1 MKGTEQDEIERKF
14 LVSGWDDVETWP
26 VSLEASHIKQL
37 YLKPSEEGRSERV
50 RSRISVNASPGSAPT
65 YTWNAKR
72 FIAPGHYAEEEQEID
87 QAEYHQAFWK
97 RADPLYQEVEK
108 DRWVFDY
115 EGLTWEMDHYTRG
128 SANGIVILEV
138 ELPSLDVNLS
148 LPPFLTIEREVTG
161 IKHWSN
167 RSMAK
172 VGWVPEPRLVA
183 GQVWVRGDASFTV
196 LSTEDGESGL
206 RAETR
211 RWQNEFGNLLGQV
224 QLGVVRVEE
233 LLRDGWEI
241 QVERPP
247 RV

>member
-14 LVSGWDDVETWP
+14 LVSGWDAVETWP

-97 RADPLYQEVEK
+97 RADPLYQEVVK

-115 EGLTWEMDHYTRG
+115 EGLTWELDHFTSG
-128 SANGIVILEV
+128 AAQGVVILEV
-138 ELPSLDVNLS
+138 ELPSMDVGLPM
-148 LPPFLTIEREVTG
+148 PPFIQIEREVTG

-172 VGWVPEPRLVA
+172 VGWAPFPKMVA
-183 GQVWVRGDASFTV
+183 GQVWVRGKESFQV
-196 LSTEDGESGL
+196 LSTEDGESG
-206 RAETR
+206 
-211 RWQNEFGNLLGQV
+211 
-224 QLGVVRVEE
+224 VRVVLDRWSNQIGTTVITPKLAIDYVED
-233 LLRDGWEI
+233 LLARGWE
-241 QVERPP
+241 PSD
-247 RV
+247 